1 MSLRRSREALL
12 AVLRTAAASLLVS
25 GILVLSQHPVF
36 A

>member
-1 MSLRRSREALL
+1 MSRPPVGALL

-25 GILVLSQHPVF
+25 GIMVLSQQPVV